1 MASAL
6 AHDRVTQAQGQDE
19 SAKRITPSLT
29 EHPAHRPAHLQLEA
43 QPPISEIQILS
54 LVFFFCS
61 KEKAINRHF
70 CGEKALLCTLGQ
82 LVKLQKTLP
91 KSSEVCLHNMQKGN
105 KHWLS

>member
-19 SAKRITPSLT
+19 SGKGLTPSLT
-29 EHPAHRPAHLQLEA
+29 EHPAHRPAHLQLKA
-43 QPPISEIQILS
+43 QPPTSEIQIFS
-54 LVFFFCS
+54 EDFFFVE
-61 KEKAINRHF
+61 KEKEINRHF

-91 KSSEVCLHNMQKGN
+91 ISSEVCLHNMQKGN